1 MTRHITMLIAHPD
14 DEIIF
19 GFPVLQN
26 AKKIICCSSDLN
38 NPERAWCKDRKLAL
52 KEIGQKVGAEIICLD
67 YNSEFYRLP
76 TRDGSLMRLASDIL
90 SLLGPEEVL
99 FTHNPWGEYGHLD
112 HVLVH
117 QVALLSGKRL
127 LFSDISLEAGWIPS
141 GKRRL
146 SGKVVGC
153 FGNDLQFYNECK
165 AIYDSFGCWTWSKP
179 PVMETRIYED
189 YNGNP

>member
-14 DEIIF
+14 DEVIF

-38 NPERAWCKDRKLAL
+38 NPERQWCRNRKLAL
-52 KEIGQKVGAEIICLD
+52 EEIGQKVGAEVICLD

-76 TRDGSLMRLASDIL
+76 TRNGSLMRLANDIL
-90 SLLGPEEVL
+90 SLLEPEEVL

-117 QVALLSGKRL
+117 QVASLSGKRL

-141 GKRRL
+141 GKRL
-146 SGKVVGC
+146 SLAKVVGL
-153 FGNDLQFYNECK
+153 FHNDLLFYNECK
-165 AIYDSFGCWTWSKP
+165 AIYDHFGCWTWSKP
-179 PVMETRIYED
+179 PIKECMAMEI
-189 YNGNP
+189 